1 MHTCINWTNNLI
13 TKCASQC
20 YGIWI
25 LPHIISLSYLMCIK
39 EEFPKTKIS
48 NACIHT
54 LFYIIY
60 NYGKKIFW
68 KILTQS
74 DYMWW
79 YFWKIACILIC
90 IIEQFRANF
99 SYRFSSAI
107 YYKTLNFSL
116 DFLVTMNLYT
126 TLWCC
131 LLFFS
136 CFNTFPLQVYAPCT
150 PFICCHDNGD
160 RLIVLYSAVFVLIFW
175 SLAAVVVKAM
185 YRNSNVC
192 S

>member
-1 MHTCINWTNNLI
+1 MHACINWTNNLI

-99 SYRFSSAI
+99 L
-107 YYKTLNFSL
+107 TGFSL
-116 DFLVTMNLYT
+116 QNII
-126 TLWCC
+126 LWIYLSTFW
-131 LLFFS
+131 LLWIYIQHF
-136 CFNTFPLQVYAPCT
+136 Y
-150 PFICCHDNGD
+150 
-160 RLIVLYSAVFVLIFW
+160 AVFFFFLF
-175 SLAAVVVKAM
+175 
-185 YRNSNVC
+185 
-192 S
+192 

>member
-25 LPHIISLSYLMCIK
+25 LSHIISLSYLMCIK
-39 EEFPKTKIS
+39 DEFPKTKIS

-54 LFYIIY
+54 LFHNIY
-60 NYGKKIFW
+60 NYGKKKFR

-79 YFWKIACILIC
+79 YLKKIACILIC

-99 SYRFSSAI
+99 PYRFSSAI

-131 LLFFS
+131 LLFFLVLILS
-136 CFNTFPLQVYAPCT
+136 RYKCMPPAHPFYVVMTTVIGLLCFT
-150 PFICCHDNGD
+150 
-160 RLIVLYSAVFVLIFW
+160 VLYLYWYFDP
-175 SLAAVVVKAM
+175 
-185 YRNSNVC
+185 
-192 S
+192 

>member
-25 LPHIISLSYLMCIK
+25 LSHIISLSYLMCIK

-54 LFYIIY
+54 LYFILYIIM
-60 NYGKKIFW
+60 GKKIFW

-99 SYRFSSAI
+99 L
-107 YYKTLNFSL
+107 TGFSL
-116 DFLVTMNLYT
+116 QYII
-126 TLWCC
+126 LWIYLSTFW
-131 LLFFS
+131 LLWIYIQHF
-136 CFNTFPLQVYAPCT
+136 Y
-150 PFICCHDNGD
+150 
-160 RLIVLYSAVFVLIFW
+160 AVFFFFLF
-175 SLAAVVVKAM
+175 
-185 YRNSNVC
+185 
-192 S
+192 

>member
-1 MHTCINWTNNLI
+1 
-13 TKCASQC
+13 
-20 YGIWI
+20 
-25 LPHIISLSYLMCIK
+25 MCIK

-54 LFYIIY
+54 LFHIIY
-60 NYGKKIFW
+60 NYGKKIFP
-68 KILTQS
+68 KKLTQS

-99 SYRFSSAI
+99 L
-107 YYKTLNFSL
+107 TGFSL
-116 DFLVTMNLYT
+116 QNIILWIYLL
-126 TLWCC
+126 TLW
-131 LLFFS
+131 LLWIYIQHFYAVFFFFS

-175 SLAAVVVKAM
+175 SLAAVIVKVM

>member
-1 MHTCINWTNNLI
+1 
-13 TKCASQC
+13 
-20 YGIWI
+20 
-25 LPHIISLSYLMCIK
+25 MCIK

-54 LFYIIY
+54 LFHIIY

-90 IIEQFRANF
+90 IIDQFRANF

-107 YYKTLNFSL
+107 YYTLNLSL
-116 DFLVTMNLYT
+116 DFLVTLNLYIQHSDAA
-126 TLWCC
+126 LF
-131 LLFFS
+131 FFS
-136 CFNTFPLQVYAPCT
+136 CLNTFPLQVYAPCT
-150 PFICCHDNGD
+150 PSLCCHDNGD

-175 SLAAVVVKAM
+175 SLAAVIVKAM
-185 YRNSNVC
+185 YRNSSVC

>member
-1 MHTCINWTNNLI
+1 MHACINWTNNLI

-25 LPHIISLSYLMCIK
+25 LPHIISV
-39 EEFPKTKIS
+39 FPKTKIS

-54 LFYIIY
+54 LFHIIY

-99 SYRFSSAI
+99 L
-107 YYKTLNFSL
+107 TGFSL
-116 DFLVTMNLYT
+116 QYIILWIYLSTFWLQWIYIIQHFYAVFLFFLVLILSHYKCMPPAHPFYVVMT
-126 TLWCC
+126 TVIG
-131 LLFFS
+131 LL
-136 CFNTFPLQVYAPCT
+136 CFTVMY
-150 PFICCHDNGD
+150 
-160 RLIVLYSAVFVLIFW
+160 LYSYFDP
-175 SLAAVVVKAM
+175 
-185 YRNSNVC
+185 
-192 S
+192 

>member
-54 LFYIIY
+54 LFHIIF
-60 NYGKKIFW
+60 NYGEKIFW

-99 SYRFSSAI
+99 LTGFLCNILYFEFISQLFGYYESIYNTFTLFS
-107 YYKTLNFSL
+107 
-116 DFLVTMNLYT
+116 
-126 TLWCC
+126 
-131 LLFFS
+131 FFS

-150 PFICCHDNGD
+150 SFICCHDNGD
-160 RLIVLYSAVFVLIFW
+160 RLIVLYSAVFVFIFW
-175 SLAAVVVKAM
+175 FLAAVIVKAM

>member
-1 MHTCINWTNNLI
+1 MHV
-13 TKCASQC
+13 
-20 YGIWI
+20 Y
-25 LPHIISLSYLMCIK
+25 
-39 EEFPKTKIS
+39 
-48 NACIHT
+48 IHY
-54 LFYIIY
+54 FIY

-99 SYRFSSAI
+99 LTGFSSAI
-107 YYKTLNFSL
+107 YYTLNLSL
-116 DFLVTMNLYT
+116 DFLVTLNLYT
-126 TLWCC
+126 TVLRCFP
-131 LLFFS
+131 FFS

-160 RLIVLYSAVFVLIFW
+160 RLIVLYSAVFVFIFW
-175 SLAAVVVKAM
+175 SLAAVIVKAM
-185 YRNSNVC
+185 FRNSNVC